1 MTIRP
6 LNHLAR
12 AAALAFLTA
21 AACGDPSLAQTA
33 RAELPATRL
42 TPATK
47 HAIADSVAR
56 ILEARYADSTAAI
69 RLAERLRARVAAG
82 AYDAYDEPASFGA
95 AMMADMQEV
104 SPNKHLRLSYEPTRE
119 YSLSPAAPGGPGA
132 AGAVRWNRIDG
143 RDSATLAR
151 TNFAFDA
158 VERLAGNVGYL
169 KLRQFVPL
177 DYSRETAVAAMAF
190 VANSDAVIVD
200 LRDNVGGSPELVELI
215 LSYFHGPEPVTLLTT
230 YGRYARVTAERRTLR
245 EVPGRRMPEVELWVL
260 TNGNSASAAEMFAYA
275 VQRLRR
281 GTLVGETTA
290 GAGIGGAKQ
299 SVGAGLALFVPQMQV
314 ISGPGYERTGVTPD
328 VSVPGERALAVA
340 HRMALEKLAGR
351 DAPPEVREE
360 RRWAL
365 ELVRARETPVAVDAG
380 LLRRYEGSYG
390 TRTLTVE
397 DGRLVSTG
405 ALGWKAALVP
415 LGGGVFRGEQERLR
429 FESDP
434 DGAVRAV
441 TIEILN
447 GPSARRPREADTRTA
462 TRE

>member
-1 MTIRP
+1 
-6 LNHLAR
+6 
-12 AAALAFLTA
+12 
-21 AACGDPSLAQTA
+21 
-33 RAELPATRL
+33 
-42 TPATK
+42 
-47 HAIADSVAR
+47 VAR
-56 ILEARYADSTAAI
+56 ILEARYADSTAAV

-82 AYDAYDEPASFGA
+82 AYDAFDEPAAFGA

-104 SPNKHLRLSYEPTRE
+104 SPNKHLRISYEPTRE
-119 YSLSPAAPGGPGA
+119 YSLTPGA
-132 AGAVRWNRIDG
+132 AGGAAQSGAVRWNRIDG

-169 KLRQFVPL
+169 KFRQFVPL

-190 VANSDAVIVD
+190 LANSDAVIID

-215 LSYFHGPEPVTLLTT
+215 LSYFYGPEPVSLLTT

-245 EVPGRRMPEVELWVL
+245 EVPGRRMPEVDLWVL
-260 TNGNSASAAEMFAYA
+260 TNGNSASAAEMLAYA
-275 VQRLRR
+275 VQRTRR

-314 ISGPGYERTGVTPD
+314 VSGPGYERTGVTPD
-328 VSVPGERALAVA
+328 VPVPGENALAVA

-351 DAPPEVREE
+351 DAPAEAREE

-365 ELVRARETPVAVDAG
+365 ELLRGRQSPVAVDPA
-380 LLRRYEGSYG
+380 LLRGYAGSYG

-397 DGRLVSTG
+397 EGRLVSTS
-405 ALGWKAALVP
+405 ALGWKTALVP

-429 FESDP
+429 FESGA
-434 DGAVRAV
+434 DGSVQAV
-441 TIEILN
+441 TIEVLN
-447 GPSARRPREADTRTA
+447 GPSARRAREADTRTA
-462 TRE
+462 ARE

>member
-6 LNHLAR
+6 LAR
-12 AAALAFLTA
+12 AAALALIA
-21 AACGDPSLAQTA
+21 AAGCAAPSPAQTA
-33 RAELPATRL
+33 RAERL
-42 TPATK
+42 TPATR

-56 ILEARYADSTAAI
+56 ILEARYADSTAAV
-69 RLAERLRARVAAG
+69 RLAEHLRTRTAAG
-82 AYDAYDEPASFGA
+82 AYDAYDEPAAFGA
-95 AMMADMQEV
+95 AMMADLQAV
-104 SPNKHLRLSYEPTRE
+104 RADKHLRLSYEPTRE
-119 YSLSPAAPGGPGA
+119 YSLTAGAPGGPASG
-132 AGAVRWNRIDG
+132 GAVRWNRIDG
-143 RDSATLAR
+143 RDSAAIAR

-158 VERLAGNVGYL
+158 VERLDGNVGYL

-190 VANSDAVIVD
+190 LANSDAVIVD

-215 LSYFHGPEPVTLLTT
+215 LSYFFGPEPVSLLTT
-230 YGRYARVTAERRTLR
+230 YGRYARITGERRTLR
-245 EVPGRRMPEVELWVL
+245 EVPGRRMPDVELWVL
-260 TNGNSASAAEMFAYA
+260 TNGNTSSAAEMFAYA

-328 VSVPGERALAVA
+328 VRAPTENALAVA
-340 HRMALEKLAGR
+340 HRMALEKLAGA
-351 DAPPEVREE
+351 DASAEVREE

-365 ELVRARETPVAVDAG
+365 EMLRARQSRAAVDPA
-380 LLRRYEGSYG
+380 LLRRYAGSYG
-390 TRTLTVE
+390 TRTFAVE
-397 DGRLVSTG
+397 EGRLVSTS
-405 ALGWKAALVP
+405 ALGWKTALVP
-415 LGGGVFRGEQERLR
+415 VGGGVFRSEQERLR
-429 FESDP
+429 FETGA

-441 TIEILN
+441 TIEVLN
-447 GPSARRPREADTRTA
+447 GPSARRAREADTRTA